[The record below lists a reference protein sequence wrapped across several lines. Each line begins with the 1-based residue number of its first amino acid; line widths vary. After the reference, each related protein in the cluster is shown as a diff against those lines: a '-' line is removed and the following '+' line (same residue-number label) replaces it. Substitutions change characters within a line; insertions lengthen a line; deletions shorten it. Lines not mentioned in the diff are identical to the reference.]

1 MKRVSTST
9 EYIYTNSNH
18 HQKFSSCNF
27 EFWLYLAPCESDSK
41 LRNISLFSAITCACF
56 YTLSEIL
63 IRLCN
68 MTVQIMFF
76 IIMMYFLLRISKYD
90 LIDKMVF
97 GAEFKKC
104 ANKLLATKKDIK
116 VKRAGITLLQTPFF
130 TFSKSTY
137 ISQIKWPLTKL
148 RWLLSRNIFLNSS
161 FTFFKANGQL
171 SKCWSKKMI
180 S

>member
-1 MKRVSTST
+1 MM
-9 EYIYTNSNH
+9 
-18 HQKFSSCNF
+18 
-27 EFWLYLAPCESDSK
+27 
-41 LRNISLFSAITCACF
+41 ISL
-56 YTLSEIL
+56 LW
-63 IRLCN
+63 IR
-68 MTVQIMFF
+68 
-76 IIMMYFLLRISKYD
+76 KYE

-116 VKRAGITLLQTPFF
+116 VKRAGLLYYKPPFF

-148 RWLLSRNIFLNSS
+148 RWLLSRNIFFNS

-171 SKCWSKKMI
+171 SKCWSKKKKNDFLI
-180 S
+180 GLKRHKFFWPELVRKKKSFLRLFAFFPIVCSSNYAELSK